1 MNSNLRHLFMIYFI
15 TIVNIVSSD
24 NNPCLNFPDW
34 INFKLNF
41 TVYARNI
48 SINTYTIQF
57 NNISHENLALV

>member
-1 MNSNLRHLFMIYFI
+1 MNSNLSLFMIYSI

-24 NNPCLNFPDW
+24 NNPCLNFPDG